1 MFNLSHVECK
11 LRCLFTSSGDG
22 KKAAAYKTAEVR
34 RGYRLGTIQQLG
46 VQTGHLKL
54 YHQSEESKYQELTR
68 DSNIKWRTPQ
78 TEHKSL

>member
-11 LRCLFTSSGDG
+11 LRCVFISSGDG

-34 RGYRLGTIQQLG
+34 RE

-54 YHQSEESKYQELTR
+54 YHQSEESKYQEVTR

-78 TEHKSL
+78 TEHKYL